1 MAVTGAKK
9 WIITGTVILCSML
22 ELIDTSIVN
31 VVTNEMMANLGATM
45 SEVSWVIAAY
55 GIANVIIVPMTG
67 WLSGTFGRRNY
78 YVISVVIFTTAS
90 FLCGHSDNIWE
101 LVCWRFVQGIGGGAL
116 LATSQ
121 AILVETFPPEE
132 LGLANAIFGA
142 GVVLGPTIGP
152 AMGGYI
158 VDNLSWQ
165 WIFYVNIPLGL
176 IAIPLALKYITG
188 KKNTAAPGE
197 KKPVDWWGI
206 ALLSVGI
213 GSLQLVLEQGE
224 REDWFESTMIVT
236 ASVTAIFGILLFIWR
251 ELSCSHPIVNL
262 RVLKNRSLASGTFLM
277 FIIGYGLYAS
287 IFVYPIFVQSFLG
300 FTATQTGMSLLPGA
314 LVSAFFMPLIGVA
327 LKKGVPAKILIP
339 AGFILFAIF
348 TFRSGAVM
356 SPDAGEHDFF
366 WPLILRGIALGF
378 VFAPLSTLSLAGL
391 KGDALSQGAGLTNM
405 MRQLGGSFSVAICS
419 VQIEHAYAQ
428 HRNTILSHV
437 SPYDLT
443 VQERLQQLSWVF
455 RYKGYMNN
463 AANDAASKAL
473 DMSVSKQAM
482 IISYMDVFIYLGVFF
497 LVCTPMVLLAKNMK
511 KGEAIH
517 LGGH

>member
-1 MAVTGAKK
+1 MAITGAKK
-9 WIITGTVILCSML
+9 WIITATVILCSML

-45 SEVSWVIAAY
+45 SEVSWVISAY

-67 WLSGTFGRRNY
+67 WLSRVFGRRNY
-78 YVISVVIFTTAS
+78 YVISVAIFTVAS
-90 FLCGHSDNIWE
+90 FLCGNSDNIWE
-101 LVCWRFVQGIGGGAL
+101 LVFWRFIQGMGGGAL

-152 AMGGYI
+152 ALGGYI
-158 VDNLSWQ
+158 VDNMSWQ

-176 IAIPLALKYITG
+176 TAIPLALNYISG
-188 KKNTAAPGE
+188 KKEVQDPQN

-206 ALLSVGI
+206 ALLCIGV

-224 REDWFESTMIVT
+224 REDWFESNMIVT
-236 ASVTAIFGILLFIWR
+236 ASVMAVFGILLFIWR
-251 ELSCSHPIVNL
+251 ELSCKNPIVDL
-262 RVLKNRSLASGTFLM
+262 RVLKSRSLASGTFLM
-277 FIIGYGLYAS
+277 FIMGYGLYAS

-300 FTATQTGMSLLPGA
+300 ATATQTGMSLLPGA

-327 LKKGVPAKILIP
+327 LKKGAPAKLMIL
-339 AGFILFAIF
+339 AGYVLFALF
-348 TFRSGAVM
+348 TFQSGAAMTTDSGV
-356 SPDAGEHDFF
+356 HDFF
-366 WPLILRGIALGF
+366 WPLIIRGIALGC
-378 VFAPLSTLSLAGL
+378 VFAPLSTISLAGL
-391 KGDALSQGAGLTNM
+391 KGNDLSQGSGLTNM

-419 VQIEHAYAQ
+419 VQIEHAYAH
-428 HRNTILSHV
+428 HRTTILSHTTA
-437 SPYDLT
+437 YDLT
-443 VQERLQQLSWVF
+443 TQERLQQLNMF
-455 RYKGYMNN
+455 FQYKNNMPN
-463 AANDAASKAL
+463 AAHDAALKAL
-473 DMSVSKQAM
+473 DFSVYKQAM
-482 IISYMDVFIYLGVFF
+482 VLSYMDVFVYLGVFF
-497 LVCTPMVLLAKNMK
+497 LVCAPMVMLAKNLK